1 MTPEH
6 RRSFAKCIRSLST
19 EDAAV
24 QLLEAYE
31 LQVEQDLEADGA
43 DVELRGLEQLKAWT
57 HGNLLQWALSHQVP
71 AAIQD
76 GPSIQIMREFRLIGD
91 LARASEQAMFKGEVQ
106 HAQRIARVLAQV
118 WEHVRGEQLLAVAFS
133 SEDS

>member
-6 RRSFAKCIRSLST
+6 RRAFARCIRSLST

-31 LQVEQDLEADGA
+31 AQLADEAERDA
-43 DVELRGLEQLKAWT
+43 SDVELRALEQLPAWT
-57 HGNLLQWALSHQVP
+57 HGNLLAWALSHQVP

-76 GPSIQIMREFRLIGD
+76 APSIQIMREFRLIGD
-91 LARASEQAMFKGEVQ
+91 LARASEQAMFKGDVQ

-118 WEHVRGEQLLAVAFS
+118 WERTRGEQLLATAFS